1 MASIEVTPSRVA
13 PRGPDPARGVYYKL
27 ALFSIALFV
36 APITAYYVAKDRWLG
51 GDSVYAGG
59 LAALVANL
67 VLAGYI
73 AVACL
78 EDDGTKA
85 RVAEKKS
92 Q

>member
-1 MASIEVTPSRVA
+1 M
-13 PRGPDPARGVYYKL
+13 
-27 ALFSIALFV
+27 
-36 APITAYYVAKDRWLG
+36 
-51 GDSVYAGG
+51 AGG
-59 LAALVANL
+59 LPTAVWGLSAETAARYLTANADRGSGHSGMGTTLSANPLQFAALVANL

>member
-1 MASIEVTPSRVA
+1 MVGASA
-13 PRGPDPARGVYYKL
+13 DA
-27 ALFSIALFV
+27 
-36 APITAYYVAKDRWLG
+36 

>member
-1 MASIEVTPSRVA
+1 M
-13 PRGPDPARGVYYKL
+13 
-27 ALFSIALFV
+27 ALFV
-36 APITAYYVAKDRWLG
+36 TPIATYFYTKDRFLG
-51 GDSVYAGG
+51 GDAVYAGG

-67 VLAGYI
+67 VLAAYI

-85 RVAEKKS
+85 KAAEKKS